1 MFQKVGASQTPGGL
15 AVSPSPC
22 LPTSISM
29 QEQARGLKRCFIY
42 PFLVFMEPALV
53 HRFQHFMQGKITPHQ
68 AWARQ
73 HLVALRE
80 FLFLN
85 KCHVEPQGLG

>member
-1 MFQKVGASQTPGGL
+1 
-15 AVSPSPC
+15 
-22 LPTSISM
+22 M

-42 PFLVFMEPALV
+42 PFLVFMGPALV